1 MITENESSTVLEGT
15 ALQVVFVICGLLE
28 QGYNHWQSSEAE
40 LPPLESTV
48 PTDKVTSSYQGS
60 SILYVSLRNILHQ
73 ICTTP
78 QFPINCVHT
87 IDHINMRIPLDGVRS
102 CNSAVPRIFNGNQVP
117 TREFHALC
125 RKFQEELPQVH
136 PGEGTELNEDDC
148 G

>member
-1 MITENESSTVLEGT
+1 MWSAG
-15 ALQVVFVICGLLE
+15 AGLQPLAE
-28 QGYNHWQSSEAE
+28 QRGGVAAAGVDRANRQGHIF
-40 LPPLESTV
+40 LP
-48 PTDKVTSSYQGS
+48 G
-60 SILYVSLRNILHQ
+60 